1 MSRVDHAIFNQQLWE
16 HNDLEC
22 CQIILS
28 LMFECSVI
36 PSKEV
41 TLTSVCLG
49 SGISAKVYSGRY
61 SGMDV
66 AVEIFNEQADL
77 DNYVDV

>member
-1 MSRVDHAIFNQQLWE
+1 MLPNYTEFVCLNVVL
-16 HNDLEC
+16 
-22 CQIILS
+22 
-28 LMFECSVI
+28 
-36 PSKEV
+36 PSEDV

-66 AVEIFNEQADL
+66 AVKVFNEQADL
-77 DNYVDV
+77 EDYVDDSEIQMLL

>member
-1 MSRVDHAIFNQQLWE
+1 
-16 HNDLEC
+16 
-22 CQIILS
+22 
-28 LMFECSVI
+28 MFECSVI

>member
-1 MSRVDHAIFNQQLWE
+1 
-16 HNDLEC
+16 
-22 CQIILS
+22 
-28 LMFECSVI
+28 MFEYSVI

-41 TLTSVCLG
+41 TLSSLCLG

-77 DNYVDV
+77 DDYVDD

>member
-1 MSRVDHAIFNQQLWE
+1 MPFLINNYE
-16 HNDLEC
+16 NTM
-22 CQIILS
+22 ILNVAK
-28 LMFECSVI
+28 LYWVCMFECSVI

-77 DNYVDV
+77 DDYVDD

>member
-1 MSRVDHAIFNQQLWE
+1 
-16 HNDLEC
+16 
-22 CQIILS
+22 
-28 LMFECSVI
+28 MFECSVI

-66 AVEIFNEQADL
+66 AVKVFNEQADL
-77 DNYVDV
+77 EDYVDDSEIQMLL